1 MKTEEQMYSIQTL
14 NKISAKGLD
23 RLDRDHYEV
32 ASEIS
37 RPDAILVRSAK
48 MHDMECPSTV
58 KAVARAGAG
67 VNNIPIDRCTEKGIV
82 VFNTPGANA
91 NSVKEL
97 VLAGLLLS
105 SRDIIAGYNWI
116 QGEKDKGDEV
126 AKIVEKGKSRFSG
139 PEIMGK
145 TLGVIGLGA
154 IGAQVANAAASL
166 GMEVQGYD
174 PFISV
179 DAAWGLSRAVTK
191 AISLDQMLSQCDY
204 ITLHLPLNDKTRGI
218 IGGEKFAVMKKG
230 IRILNFARGGL
241 VNNEELL
248 AAMKSGVVSRYVT
261 DFPEAELLGRP
272 EIITIPHLGAS
283 SPEAEENCA
292 VMAVDQLKDYLENGN
307 ITNSV
312 NFPAC
317 SMERTG
323 DRRLIIANRNIP
335 DMLRQFLAVLADAGI
350 NVDNM
355 TNRNKGDIAYN
366 IIDVNAPEVAS
377 ELLSKIEAIDG
388 VIMTRLLR

>member
-1 MKTEEQMYSIQTL
+1 MYSIQTL
-14 NKISAKGLD
+14 NKISGKGLD
-23 RLDRDHYEV
+23 RMDRDNYEI

-48 MHDMECPSTV
+48 MHDMEFSPTV
-58 KAVARAGAG
+58 KAIGRAGAG
-67 VNNIPIDRCTEKGIV
+67 VNNIPVDSCTEKGIV

-97 VLAGLLLS
+97 VMAGLLLS
-105 SRDIIAGYNWI
+105 SRDIIGGYNWI
-116 QGEKDKGDEV
+116 QAERDKGDEV
-126 AKIVEKGKSRFSG
+126 PKIVEKGKSAFAG

-154 IGAQVANAAASL
+154 IGVRVANAASGL
-166 GMEVQGYD
+166 GMDVMGYD

-179 DAAWGLSRAVTK
+179 DAAWGLSRDITK

-204 ITLHLPLNDKTRGI
+204 ISLHLPLNDKTRGL
-218 IGGEKFAVMKKG
+218 IGGEKFDVMKKG

-241 VNNEELL
+241 VNNEQLL
-248 AAMKSGVVSRYVT
+248 EQLEKGRVSCYVT
-261 DFPEAELLGRP
+261 DFPEAELLGNP
-272 EIITIPHLGAS
+272 KIITIPHLGAS
-283 SPEAEENCA
+283 SPEAEDNCA
-292 VMAVDQLKDYLENGN
+292 VMAVDQIKDYLENGN

-317 SMERTG
+317 SMERSG
-323 DRRLIIANRNIP
+323 DQRLIIANRNIP
-335 DMLRQFLAVLADAGI
+335 DMLRQFLAVLADADI

-355 TNRNKGDIAYN
+355 TNRHKGGVAYN
-366 IIDVNAPEVAS
+366 IIDVPCCGITP
-377 ELLSKIEAIDG
+377 ELLEKIESIEG
-388 VIMTRLLR
+388 VIMTRLIG

>member
-1 MKTEEQMYSIQTL
+1 MYSIQTL

-23 RLDRDHYEV
+23 RMDRDNYEI
-32 ASEIS
+32 ATEIS
-37 RPDAILVRSAK
+37 HPDAILVRSAK
-48 MHDMECPSTV
+48 MHDMELPPTV
-58 KAVARAGAG
+58 RAIGRAGAG
-67 VNNIPIDRCTEKGIV
+67 VNNIPVDACTERGIV

-97 VLAGLLLS
+97 VMAGLFLS
-105 SRDIIAGYNWI
+105 SRDIIGGYNWI

-126 AKIVEKGKSRFSG
+126 PKIVEKGKSAFAG

-154 IGAQVANAAASL
+154 IGVRVANAASSL
-166 GMEVQGYD
+166 GMDVMGYD

-179 DAAWGLSRAVTK
+179 DAAWGLSRDITK

-204 ITLHLPLNDKTRGI
+204 ITLHLPLNDKTRGL
-218 IGGEKFAVMKKG
+218 IGGEKFDAMKKG

-241 VNNEELL
+241 VNNEQLL
-248 AAMKSGVVSRYVT
+248 EQLEKEQVSCYVT
-261 DFPEAELLGRP
+261 DFPEAELLGNP
-272 EIITIPHLGAS
+272 KIITIPHLGAS

-292 VMAVDQLKDYLENGN
+292 VMAVDQIKDYLENGN
-307 ITNSV
+307 IKNSV

-317 SMERTG
+317 EMERSEG
-323 DRRLIIANRNIP
+323 PRLIIANKNIP

-366 IIDVNAPEVAS
+366 IIDVAGTSNSITPD
-377 ELLSKIEAIDG
+377 LIEKMNSIEG
-388 VIMTRLLR
+388 VIMTRLIG

>member
-1 MKTEEQMYSIQTL
+1 MYSIQTL

-23 RLDRDHYEV
+23 RLDRDNYEV

-37 RPDAILVRSAK
+37 RPDAILLRSFK
-48 MHDMECPSTV
+48 MHDMEIPPTV
-58 KAVARAGAG
+58 KAIGRAGAG
-67 VNNIPIDRCTEKGIV
+67 VNNIPVEKCTERGIV

-97 VLAGLLLS
+97 VLAGLFLS
-105 SRDIIAGYNWI
+105 SRDIIGGYNWI

-126 AKIVEKGKSRFSG
+126 SKIVEKGKSAFSG

-154 IGAQVANAAASL
+154 IGAQVANAAAGL
-166 GMEVQGYD
+166 GMEVLGYD

-179 DAAWGLSRAVTK
+179 DAAWGLSRTVTK

-204 ITLHLPLNDKTRGI
+204 ITLHLPLNDKTKGI
-218 IGGEKFAVMKKG
+218 IGGEKLNIMKKG
-230 IRILNFARGGL
+230 IRIMNFARGGL

-248 AAMKSGVVSRYVT
+248 VKLDSGDINCYVT
-261 DFPEAELLGRP
+261 DFPEAELLGNRK
-272 EIITIPHLGAS
+272 IITIPHLGAS
-283 SPEAEENCA
+283 SPEAEDNCA
-292 VMAVDQLKDYLENGN
+292 IMAVDQIKDYLTNGN
-307 ITNSV
+307 IVNSV

-317 SMERTG
+317 SMERSG
-323 DRRLIIANRNIP
+323 DRRLIIANKNIP
-335 DMLRQFLAVLADAGI
+335 DMLRQFLAVLAEAGI

-366 IIDVNAPEVAS
+366 IIEISTPEVTP
-377 ELLSKIEAIDG
+377 ELLTKIKAIDG
-388 VIMTRLLR
+388 VIMTRLLS

>member
-1 MKTEEQMYSIQTL
+1 MYSIQTL

-23 RLDRDHYEV
+23 RMDRDHYEI
-32 ASEIS
+32 ASEITH
-37 RPDAILVRSAK
+37 PDAILVRSMK
-48 MHDMECPSTV
+48 LHDREFPETV
-58 KAVARAGAG
+58 KAIGRAGAG
-67 VNNIPIDRCTEKGIV
+67 VNNIPLDKCTEQGIV

-105 SRDIIAGYNWI
+105 SRDIIGGVNWI

-126 AKIVEKGKSRFSG
+126 PKIVEKGKSNYAG

-154 IGAQVANAAASL
+154 IGALVANAASSL
-166 GMEVQGYD
+166 GMKVLGYD

-179 DAAWGLSRAVTK
+179 DAAWGLSSDVSK

-204 ITLHLPLNDKTRGI
+204 ISLHLLLNDKTRGL
-218 IGGEKFAVMKKG
+218 IGGEKFEVMKKG

-241 VNNEELL
+241 VDNEQLMVELE
-248 AAMKSGVVSRYVT
+248 KGTVSCYVT
-261 DFPEAELLGRP
+261 DFPEAEILGNP
-272 EIITIPHLGAS
+272 KVITVPHLGAS

-292 VMAVDQLKDYLENGN
+292 IMAVDQIKDYLENGN
-307 ITNSV
+307 IKNSV

-323 DRRLIIANRNIP
+323 DQRLIIANKNVP
-335 DMLRQFLAVLADAGI
+335 DMMHQFLGVLADAGI

-366 IIDVNAPEVAS
+366 IIDVPCCGITPEIL
-377 ELLSKIEAIDG
+377 EKIESIDG
-388 VIMTRLLR
+388 VIMTRILQ

>member
-1 MKTEEQMYSIQTL
+1 MNMYSIQTL

-23 RLDRDHYEV
+23 RMDRDNYEI

-37 RPDAILVRSAK
+37 HPDAILVRSAK
-48 MHDMECPSTV
+48 MHDMEIPPTV
-58 KAVARAGAG
+58 KAIGRAGAG
-67 VNNIPIDRCTEKGIV
+67 VNNIPLEVCTEKGIV

-105 SRDIIAGYNWI
+105 SRDIIGGVNWI

-126 AKIVEKGKSRFSG
+126 PRIVEKGKSAFSG

-154 IGAQVANAAASL
+154 IGAQVANAASSL
-166 GMEVQGYD
+166 GMEVMGYD

-191 AISLDQMLSQCDY
+191 AVSLDQTLSQCDY
-204 ITLHLPLNDKTRGI
+204 ITLHLPLNDKTRGL
-218 IGGEKFAVMKKG
+218 IGGEKFEAMKPG

-241 VNNEELL
+241 VNNEQLL
-248 AAMKSGVVSRYVT
+248 AQLEAGKVAGYVT
-261 DFPEAELLGRP
+261 DFPEAELLGNP
-272 EIITIPHLGAS
+272 KVITIPHLGAS

-292 VMAVDQLKDYLENGN
+292 VMAVDQVKDYLENGN

-317 SMERTG
+317 SMERSG
-323 DRRLIIANRNIP
+323 DQRLIIANRNIP
-335 DMLRQFLAVLADAGI
+335 DMLRQFLAVLADADI

-366 IIDVNAPEVAS
+366 IIDVPCCGIDP
-377 ELLSKIEAIDG
+377 ELLAKIEAING
-388 VIMTRLLR
+388 VIMTRLIG

>member
-1 MKTEEQMYSIQTL
+1 MYSIQTL

-23 RLDRDHYEV
+23 RLDRDNYEV

-37 RPDAILVRSAK
+37 RPDAILLRSFK
-48 MHDMECPSTV
+48 MHDMEIPPTV
-58 KAVARAGAG
+58 KAIGRAGAG
-67 VNNIPIDRCTEKGIV
+67 VNNIPVEKCTERGIV

-97 VLAGLLLS
+97 VLAGLFLS
-105 SRDIIAGYNWI
+105 SRDIIGGYNWI

-126 AKIVEKGKSRFSG
+126 SKIVEKGKSAFSG

-154 IGAQVANAAASL
+154 IGAQVANAAAGL
-166 GMEVQGYD
+166 GMEVLGYD

-179 DAAWGLSRAVTK
+179 DAAWGLSRTVTK

-204 ITLHLPLNDKTRGI
+204 ITLHLPLNDKTKGI
-218 IGGEKFAVMKKG
+218 IGGEKLNIMKKG
-230 IRILNFARGGL
+230 IRIMNFARGGL

-248 AAMKSGVVSRYVT
+248 VKLDSGDINCYVT
-261 DFPEAELLGRP
+261 DFPEAELLGNRK
-272 EIITIPHLGAS
+272 IITIPHLGAS
-283 SPEAEENCA
+283 SPEAEDNCA
-292 VMAVDQLKDYLENGN
+292 VMAVDQIKDYLTNGN
-307 ITNSV
+307 IVNSV

-317 SMERTG
+317 SMERSG
-323 DRRLIIANRNIP
+323 DRRLIIANKNIP
-335 DMLRQFLAVLADAGI
+335 DMLRQFLAVLAEAGI

-366 IIDVNAPEVAS
+366 IIEISTPEVTP
-377 ELLSKIEAIDG
+377 ELLTKIKAIDG
-388 VIMTRLLR
+388 VIMTRLLS

>member
-1 MKTEEQMYSIQTL
+1 MYSIQTL

-23 RLDRDHYEV
+23 RLDRDNYEV

-37 RPDAILVRSAK
+37 RPDAILLRSFK
-48 MHDMECPSTV
+48 MHDMEIPPTV
-58 KAVARAGAG
+58 KAIGRAGAG
-67 VNNIPIDRCTEKGIV
+67 VNNIPVEKCTERGIV

-97 VLAGLLLS
+97 VLAGLFLS
-105 SRDIIAGYNWI
+105 SRDIIGGYNWI

-126 AKIVEKGKSRFSG
+126 SKIVEKGKSAFSG

-154 IGAQVANAAASL
+154 IGAQVANAAAGL
-166 GMEVQGYD
+166 GMEVLGYD

-179 DAAWGLSRAVTK
+179 DAAWGLSRTVTK

-204 ITLHLPLNDKTRGI
+204 ITLHLPLNDKTKGI
-218 IGGEKFAVMKKG
+218 IGGEKLNIMKKG
-230 IRILNFARGGL
+230 IRIMNFARGGL

-248 AAMKSGVVSRYVT
+248 VKLDSGDINCYVT
-261 DFPEAELLGRP
+261 DFPEAELLGNRK
-272 EIITIPHLGAS
+272 IITIPHLGAS
-283 SPEAEENCA
+283 SPEAEDNCA
-292 VMAVDQLKDYLENGN
+292 VMAVDQIKDYLTNGN
-307 ITNSV
+307 IVNSV
-312 NFPAC
+312 NFPTC
-317 SMERTG
+317 SMERSG
-323 DRRLIIANRNIP
+323 DRRLIIANKNIP
-335 DMLRQFLAVLADAGI
+335 DMLRQFLAVLAEAGI

-366 IIDVNAPEVAS
+366 IIEISTPEVTP
-377 ELLSKIEAIDG
+377 ELLTKIEAIDG
-388 VIMTRLLR
+388 VIMTRLLG

>member
-1 MKTEEQMYSIQTL
+1 MYSIQTL

-23 RLDRDHYEV
+23 RMDRDHYEI
-32 ASEIS
+32 ASEITH
-37 RPDAILVRSAK
+37 PDAILVRSMK
-48 MHDMECPSTV
+48 LHDREFPETV
-58 KAVARAGAG
+58 KAIGRAGAG
-67 VNNIPIDRCTEKGIV
+67 VNNIPLDKCTEQGIV

-105 SRDIIAGYNWI
+105 SRDIIGGVNWI

-126 AKIVEKGKSRFSG
+126 PKIVEKGKSNYAG

-154 IGAQVANAAASL
+154 IGALVANAASSL
-166 GMEVQGYD
+166 GMKVLGYD

-179 DAAWGLSRAVTK
+179 DAAWGLSSDVSK

-204 ITLHLPLNDKTRGI
+204 ISLHLPLNDKTRGL
-218 IGGEKFAVMKKG
+218 IGGEKFEVMKKG

-241 VNNEELL
+241 VDNEQLMVELE
-248 AAMKSGVVSRYVT
+248 KGTVSCYVT
-261 DFPEAELLGRP
+261 DFPEAEILGNP
-272 EIITIPHLGAS
+272 KVITVPHLGAS

-292 VMAVDQLKDYLENGN
+292 IMAVDQIKDYLENGN
-307 ITNSV
+307 IKNSV

-323 DRRLIIANRNIP
+323 DQRLIIANKNVP
-335 DMLRQFLAVLADAGI
+335 DMMHQFLGVLADAGI

-366 IIDVNAPEVAS
+366 IIDVPCCGITPEIL
-377 ELLSKIEAIDG
+377 EKIESIDG
-388 VIMTRLLR
+388 VIMTRILQ